1 MIFEYGKEELDFLS
15 SRDLLLKKRIE
26 EIGFIERNVIE
37 DFYIAI
43 INSIISQQI
52 STKALNT
59 VWNKFLNL
67 FEVIDPKVLVDAD
80 IKLLSATGI
89 GIRKSK
95 WIIEISRRIVDK
107 ELDIDKLSLLND
119 EELIGKLIELPGI
132 GKYTAEMVL
141 IFSLRRKNIFSFHDL
156 GIRKGLMKLHNLD
169 KIDDNILKKY
179 RELYSQFGTIASFY
193 LWEIAKE

>member
-15 SRDLLLKKRIE
+15 SRDYLLKKRIE
-26 EIGFIERNVIE
+26 EIGFIERKVIE
-37 DFYIAI
+37 DFYIAL

-52 STKALNT
+52 STKSFNT
-59 VWNKFLNL
+59 IWNKFLNL
-67 FEVIDPKVLVDAD
+67 FEVIDPKVLVNAD

-95 WIIEISRRIVDK
+95 WIIEISRRIVNK
-107 ELDIDKLSLLND
+107 EIDINKLSLLD
-119 EELIGKLIELPGI
+119 DEKLIEELIKLPGI

-156 GIRKGLMKLHNLD
+156 GIRKGLMKLHSLD
-169 KIDDNILKKY
+169 NIDDNILKKY
-179 RELYSQFGTIASFY
+179 KELYSPFATIASFY

>member
-26 EIGFIERNVIE
+26 EIGFIERKVIE

-156 GIRKGLMKLHNLD
+156 GIRKGLMKLHDLD
-169 KIDDNILKKY
+169 KIDYNILKKY
-179 RELYSQFGTIASFY
+179 RELYSPFGTIASFY